1 VEITGHS
8 DSTGSEDNN
17 VITAQQRADSA
28 MEYLVE
34 THGID
39 VSRITAGSAGSSQ
52 PIGDNSTREGR
63 EQNRRVQI
71 VLTIPPQ

>member
-1 VEITGHS
+1 
-8 DSTGSEDNN
+8 
-17 VITAQQRADSA
+17 
-28 MEYLVE
+28 ME

-39 VSRITAGSAGSSQ
+39 SSRIAASSVGSSQ

-71 VLTIPPQ
+71 ILTIPPQ